1 MATCTIFKNFTN
13 PVVNK
18 ALLLIGKDIISD
30 KFKSEIDAVRKLLA
44 EGNKEEADKKKKQL
58 LAFTPSATFKEKRQ
72 MPFLEMYS
80 GFLHLDFDKLNTD
93 ELQAAFA
100 IICEI
105 PFTALC
111 FISPSGNGLKV
122 FVEIN
127 TGIEHHD
134 IAYSQVL
141 KYYEAATGLNADH
154 SCKDITRL
162 CFVSYDPNAYQ
173 TIQNEKFI
181 VALPQFIQ
189 QQKIKT
195 PAKNVSNVDVFTE
208 VPQDLNTTFIFNQQ
222 INFTNK
228 KLSYSNGQ
236 RNNYIYLLA
245 SNCNRAGLSQDDTYS
260 FIHQS
265 FDLPKEEIQ
274 AAVKSSYEKHPQEFA
289 KFAKSA
295 NLQSSDKLNS
305 PTVENELFDFLKN
318 TPTIPDAIFETLP
331 QLLREGTSAFDDRRK
346 RDVFFTSA
354 LAIMSGCL
362 PDVTGVYGQE
372 RVFPHLFTFTIAPPA
387 SGKGVMKNA
396 KRLADKHHQNVLE
409 QSKGLQQRHEAE
421 LQEYKNTCAKLKK
434 GEDVPEKP
442 IPPPFKIVF
451 IPADCSH
458 SRMIEHLMQ
467 NDGQGIICETE
478 ADTMS
483 GAKKQDWGDYSP
495 SLRKAFH
502 HEKITF
508 TRKTNNEYIEVNE
521 PRIAVALTGTP
532 NQAPGLISSAED
544 GLFSRFLFYAYK
556 NEITWQDPS
565 PIGKTIV
572 FNDHFEKLSFQVLDI
587 INFLSLSPTE
597 INLTAHQWAQLNT
610 TFNTML
616 TDVTIYTSEDAASIV
631 FRLGLVLYRVCMIFT
646 ALRKFENSDCT
657 TEYTCTDIDFENA
670 LAIVQTYLQHS
681 ILMFNNLPKQG
692 DAMQFQGGGDK
703 RKLFEA
709 LPSIAFQ
716 RKEAVEIAKQFNLSA
731 RTVDNFLKTSLGKTL
746 ESPKTGFYKK
756 I

>member
-1 MATCTIFKNFTN
+1 MATSTIFKGFTH
-13 PVVNK
+13 PVANRS
-18 ALLLIGKDIISD
+18 LLLIGKDIISD
-30 KFKSEIDAVRKLLA
+30 KYKTEIEAIRNLLA
-44 EGNKEEADKKKKQL
+44 QGNKDEADKKKKQL

-80 GFLHLDFDKLNTD
+80 GFVHLDFDKLSPVQIKT
-93 ELQAAFA
+93 AFA
-100 IICEI
+100 IISNM
-105 PFTALC
+105 PYTALC
-111 FISPSGNGLKV
+111 FVSPSGNGLKV

-127 TGIEHHD
+127 TGFEHHD
-134 IAYSQVL
+134 VAYLQVQ
-141 KYYEAATGLNADH
+141 KHYEDATGLKADA

-162 CFVSYDPNAYQ
+162 CFMSHDPCAY
-173 TIQNEKFI
+173 TSIDNEKFI

-189 QQKIKT
+189 EHQLQKLMIAAPEENIKQ
-195 PAKNVSNVDVFTE
+195 E
-208 VPQDLNTTFIFNQQ
+208 PQDLNSTFIFNQQ

-245 SNCNRAGLSQDDTYS
+245 SNCNRAGLSPDDTYS

-295 NLQSSDKLNS
+295 NLQSSDKPNS
-305 PTVENELFDFLKN
+305 PAVENELFDFLKN

-331 QLLREGTSAFDDRRK
+331 QLLRDGTSAFDDRRK

-409 QSKGLQQRHEAE
+409 QSKGLQQRHEVE
-421 LQEYKNTCAKLKK
+421 LQEYKNTCVKLKK
-434 GEDVPEKP
+434 GENVPEKP

-597 INLTAHQWAQLNT
+597 INLTGQQWAQLNT

-646 ALRKFENSDCT
+646 ALRKFENSDCS
-657 TEYTCTDIDFENA
+657 TEYTCTGIDFENA

-692 DAMQFQGGGDK
+692 DSMQFQGGGDK

-709 LPSIAFQ
+709 LPSNAFQ

>member
-1 MATCTIFKNFTN
+1 MASSTLFKNFTV
-13 PVVNK
+13 PVENK
-18 ALLLIGKDIISD
+18 SLLLIGKDIISD
-30 KFKSEIDAVRKLLA
+30 KYKTEITEIRQLIAQ
-44 EGNKEEADKKKKQL
+44 GNKAEADNKKKQL
-58 LAFTPSATFKEKRQ
+58 LAFTPSAVFKEKRQ

-80 GFLHLDFDKLNTD
+80 GFVHLDFDKLTA
-93 ELQAAFA
+93 EQLQTAFA
-100 IICEI
+100 FICSI
-105 PFTALC
+105 NYTALC
-111 FISPSGNGLKV
+111 FVSPSGNGLKV

-127 TGIEHHD
+127 TGVEHHNT
-134 IAYSQVL
+134 AYLQVQ
-141 KYYEAATGLNADH
+141 KYYEDATGLKADP

-162 CFVSYDPNAYQ
+162 CFMSHDPNAYR
-173 TIQNEKFI
+173 TINNEKFI
-181 VALPQFIQ
+181 V
-189 QQKIKT
+189 KIANEIVTETFT
-195 PAKNVSNVDVFTE
+195 PPKVSIIAKPIEPIEPIDLS
-208 VPQDLNTTFIFNQQ
+208 QDFAFNQQ
-222 INFTNK
+222 IQFTNNK
-228 KLSYSNGQ
+228 IQYTDGN
-236 RNNYIYLLA
+236 RNNYIYTLA
-245 SNCNRAGLSQDDTYS
+245 SNCNRAGLLQSDTE
-260 FIHQS
+260 FLCKHN
-265 FDLPKEEIQ
+265 FDLPATEVEK
-274 AAVKSSYEKHPQEFA
+274 AVKSAYDKHPQEFA

-295 NLQSSDKLNS
+295 NLQSSKTQSNIAIE
-305 PTVENELFDFLKN
+305 TELYDFLKN

-331 QLLREGTSAFDDRRK
+331 ELLRQGTAAFEDRRK

-362 PDVTGVYGQE
+362 PEVTGVYGQE
-372 RVFPHLFTFTIAPPA
+372 RVYPHLFTFTIAPPA

-396 KRLADKHHQNVLE
+396 KRLADKYHQNVLE
-409 QSKGLQQRHEAE
+409 QSKGLQQKHEAE
-421 LQEYKNTCAKLKK
+421 LQEYKTNCTKLKK
-434 GEDVPEKP
+434 GEAAPEKP
-442 IPPPFKIVF
+442 IAPAFKIVF

-556 NEITWQDPS
+556 NEIIWQDPS
-565 PIGKTIV
+565 PIGKSVV
-572 FNDHFEKLSFQVLDI
+572 FNDHFEKLSIQVLDI
-587 INFLSLSPTE
+587 INFLSSTATE
-597 INLTAHQWAQLNT
+597 VNLTANQWKILNA

-646 ALRKFENSDCT
+646 ALRKFENGDCT
-657 TEYTCTDIDFENA
+657 TAYTCTDIDFENA

-692 DAMQFQGGGDK
+692 DAMQFKGGGDK
-703 RKLFEA
+703 RKLFDA
-709 LPSIAFQ
+709 LPNIAFQ
-716 RKEAVEIAKQFNLSA
+716 RKEAVEIAKQFDLSA

-746 ESPKTGFYKK
+746 DSPKTGFYKK
-756 I
+756 L

>member
-1 MATCTIFKNFTN
+1 MASSTIFKNFTV
-13 PVVNK
+13 PVENK
-18 ALLLIGKDIISD
+18 SLLLIGKDIISD
-30 KFKSEIDAVRKLLA
+30 KYKTEVTEIRQLIAQ
-44 EGNKEEADKKKKQL
+44 GNKAEADNKKKQL
-58 LAFTPSATFKEKRQ
+58 LAFTPSAVFTEKRQ

-80 GFLHLDFDKLNTD
+80 GFVHLDFDKLTP
-93 ELQAAFA
+93 EQLQTAFA
-100 IICEI
+100 IICKI
-105 PFTALC
+105 KYTALC
-111 FISPSGNGLKV
+111 FVSPSGNGLKV

-127 TGIEHHD
+127 TGVEHHN
-134 IAYSQVL
+134 IAYLQVQ
-141 KYYEAATGLNADH
+141 KYYEDATGLKADP

-162 CFVSYDPNAYQ
+162 CFMSHDPNAYR
-173 TIQNEKFI
+173 TIENAKFI
-181 VALPQFIQ
+181 VALPQLAMAEPSQ
-189 QQKIKT
+189 T
-195 PAKNVSNVDVFTE
+195 PTAIAPALPIITE
-208 VPQDLNTTFIFNQQ
+208 EPQDLNATFIFNQQ
-222 INFTNK
+222 INFTNQ
-228 KLSYSNGQ
+228 KLEYTNGQ

-245 SNCNRAGLSQDDTYS
+245 SNCNRAGLSEIDTNTL
-260 FIHQS
+260 IHQS
-265 FDLPKEEIQ
+265 YDLPQGEIQ
-274 AAVKSSYEKHPQEFA
+274 AAVKSAYDKHPQEFA

-295 NLQSSDKLNS
+295 NLQSSK
-305 PTVENELFDFLKN
+305 PTNNIAIESELYDFLKN

-331 QLLREGTSAFDDRRK
+331 ELLRQGVSAFEDRRK

-362 PDVTGVYGQE
+362 PEVTGVYGQE
-372 RVFPHLFTFTIAPPA
+372 RVYPHLFTFTIAPPA

-396 KRLADKHHQNVLE
+396 KRLADKYHQNILE
-409 QSKGLQQRHEAE
+409 KSKGLQQRHEAE
-421 LQEYKNTCAKLKK
+421 LQEYKTNCTKLKK
-434 GEDVPEKP
+434 GETAPEKP
-442 IPPPFKIVF
+442 IAPAFKIVF

-556 NEITWQDPS
+556 NEIIWQDPS
-565 PIGKTIV
+565 PIGKSIV
-572 FNDHFEKLSFQVLDI
+572 FNDHFEKLSIQVLDI
-587 INFLSLSPTE
+587 INLLSNSATE
-597 INLTAHQWAQLNT
+597 VNLTAKQWKILNA
-610 TFNTML
+610 TFTTML

-646 ALRKFENSDCT
+646 ALRKFENGDCT
-657 TEYTCTDIDFENA
+657 TSYTCTDVDFDNA

-692 DAMQFQGGGDK
+692 DTMVFQGGGDK
-703 RKLFEA
+703 RKLFDA
-709 LPSIAFQ
+709 LPNIAFQ
-716 RKEAVEIAKQFNLSA
+716 RKEAVEIAKQFDLSA

-756 I
+756 L